1 MYIHKNMQTEAVL
14 RQSIMY
20 LAEWMI
26 RSLNDALDRRWEPA
40 FDCRMIFI
48 FFTALDHNFV
58 STRDTI
64 HANEDE
70 EEGQNKS
77 IS

>member
-1 MYIHKNMQTEAVL
+1 
-14 RQSIMY
+14 
-20 LAEWMI
+20 MI